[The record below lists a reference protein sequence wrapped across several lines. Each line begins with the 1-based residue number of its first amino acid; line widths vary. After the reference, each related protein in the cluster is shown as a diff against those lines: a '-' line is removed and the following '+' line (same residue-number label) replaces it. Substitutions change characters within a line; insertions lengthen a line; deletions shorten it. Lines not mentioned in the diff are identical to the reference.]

1 MKLSPPQNTAW
12 KCNFSLFKA
21 GAIALIASTILLVG
35 CGGGGGGGSGGSST
49 PVVPPQLPAP
59 LLYLVENNAKTLV
72 IIGNGAPACAATM
85 LYIKNGVTEQKIN
98 LGATTQYTNLSN
110 SVSLQ
115 YSYTCTTAGVETP
128 RSRVAQLPNMTELNL
143 LSWGAM
149 SVADFNDDS
158 IYELLGTLGTSTTP
172 TAYTEAQLGLGDLR
186 LPGRAYRD
194 IRFADFNNDG
204 YLDAIANVYSEN
216 NPYNPTYNSYVQLYW
231 GQANGQFLIDSAFS
245 ANQYTGYGET
255 IVVADLDNDGYV
267 DILVPQY
274 KIAGSTNLYSRN
286 LLFKNNKDKTF
297 TEVGVSAGI
306 AATIPYVQ
314 PEGAQ
319 ALDFNQDGLIDLYVS
334 GGLFK
339 NLGNFQFSDIGP
351 SIGLPG
357 VFEEGAKFFDYDLD
371 GDLDFLINPGG
382 ARPRLFINTNG
393 RLTEKTPNP
402 FPEEYFRSVYGIQT
416 GDFNGDGYEDV
427 MLAGGL
433 AAGGGGLAPRL
444 YLNLNGTFARQPL
457 ISDGLGWSD
466 LVSFAD
472 LNNDGAL
479 DLIVRYNVMGAF
491 FNQNIPNNFIKVVVT
506 SSGNKNQFGRIV
518 KVTYPNGKVKAM
530 VVDGGSG
537 FMSNQPYPLLI
548 PNDSGASLSVEI
560 SCFDKKINFT
570 ATSGT
575 FVKDC
580 N

>member
-1 MKLSPPQNTAW
+1 MNLMLSKNALPRL
-12 KCNFSLFKA
+12 NFSFFKA
-21 GAIALIASTILLVG
+21 GAVALIASTTLLVG
-35 CGGGGGGGSGGSST
+35 CGGDSAST

-59 LLYLVENNAKTLV
+59 LLYLVENNTKTLV
-72 IIGNGAPACAATM
+72 IIGNGAPACAATT
-85 LYIKNGVTEQKIN
+85 LYIKDGATEQKIN
-98 LGATTQYTNLSN
+98 LGATTQYRNLSN
-110 SVSLQ
+110 SVSQQ
-115 YSYTCTTAGVETP
+115 YSYTCTTAEVETP
-128 RSRVAQLPNMTELNL
+128 RSRVAQLSNMTELNL

-149 SVADFNDDS
+149 SVADFNGDS

-172 TAYTEAQLGLGDLR
+172 TTYTEAQLGLGDLR

-216 NPYNPTYNSYVQLYW
+216 NPYSPTYNSYVQLYW
-231 GQANGQFLIDSAFS
+231 GQSNGQFLIDSAFS
-245 ANQYTGYGET
+245 AKQYTGYGET
-255 IVVADLDNDGYV
+255 IVVADLNNDGYV

-274 KIAGSTNLYSRN
+274 KIAGSTNPYSRN

-371 GDLDFLINPGG
+371 GDLDFLMNPGG

-393 RLTEKTPNP
+393 RFTEKSPNT
-402 FPEEYFRSVYGIQT
+402 FPSEYFSRVFGMQM
-416 GDFNGDGYEDV
+416 GDFNGDGYDDV
-427 MLAGGL
+427 LLAGGQDSNDSN
-433 AAGGGGLAPRL
+433 LAPRL
-444 YLNLNGTFARQPL
+444 YLNLNGSFVRQPL
-457 ISDGLGWSD
+457 IADGLGWSD

-479 DLIVRYNVMGAF
+479 DLIIRYNQMGAF

-548 PNDSGASLSVEI
+548 PNDSAATLSIEI
-560 SCFDKKINFT
+560 SCSNKKISFT
-570 ATSGT
+570 AASGS